1 MKTMVETKYPERCGI
16 YCPINKPT
24 SEKTTGSIKN
34 GECRDTGNIG
44 HKTQN
49 EDKTKQKTHTGK

>member
-1 MKTMVETKYPERCGI
+1 MVETKYPERCGI